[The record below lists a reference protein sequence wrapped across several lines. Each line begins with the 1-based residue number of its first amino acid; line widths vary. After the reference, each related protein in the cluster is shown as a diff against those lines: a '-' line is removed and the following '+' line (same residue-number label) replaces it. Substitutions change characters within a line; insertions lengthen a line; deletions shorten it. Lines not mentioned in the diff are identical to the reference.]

1 MNTSLHS
8 RTDTWEAELNRWLPL
23 LGHRNWVVVADS
35 AYPAQSSP
43 GIETTV
49 TGTDHIEVLEKTLGA
64 IAECKHIRARVC
76 IDAELQFVAEEDAP
90 GVTEYRRKLK
100 LLLRGLNTYELNH
113 EQIISKLDECG
124 KLFNVLI
131 FKTTLNVPYTSI
143 FLELDCGYWDDGA
156 EKRLRE
162 SFTKGRESPGNG
174 HHR

>member
-1 MNTSLHS
+1 VNTSLHS

-49 TGTDHIEVLEKTLGA
+49 TGTDHIEVLEKTLSA

-113 EQIISKLDECG
+113 EQIISKLDESG

-131 FKTTLNVPYTSI
+131 LKTTLNVPYTSI

-174 HHR
+174 NHR